1 MKWFSHNPYFTY
13 LHRQRLHILRVTV
26 ALTLCFSIIELFS
39 LPHSSWALVSTVMV
53 MGNLPHVGGVI
64 DKGWQRLVGT
74 LLGGLWGLILILV
87 AEPLPGVVPFWSIV
101 GIALALN
108 ATFSNRYGY
117 SSLLFCVTLLM
128 VIGDGNHDLGIG
140 LWRVFN
146 VVLGTLISIVVSM
159 VLLPQKATDVFR
171 FLLADNLDKLA
182 RLYHGHTKA
191 EREGVNEGLALVR
204 ATSAQLVKQR
214 GLVDAVAQEGRI
226 NRADIEE
233 ILSFERRM
241 ISTIELLQETHW
253 NTREGHEFIEGLDG
267 LRDAQHR
274 LARALGTLA
283 FQVRTGQSIELT
295 VTPFDL
301 QRYADVRNVES
312 RNGRALFSPA
322 GYLWLNREL
331 ARLTEALGERLA
343 LLERLPSQR
352 LQRRL
357 PGHGLISD
365 ARRLFLPEDPTPGD
379 TAAPTRRENSA
390 GEHHSSVGKAPAS
403 KATANNETASKAPA
417 SDDSINDN
425 SSDEPDRHDRHQPDS
440 AGNETARKD
449 T

>member
-1 MKWFSHNPYFTY
+1 
-13 LHRQRLHILRVTV
+13 
-26 ALTLCFSIIELFS
+26 
-39 LPHSSWALVSTVMV
+39 
-53 MGNLPHVGGVI
+53 
-64 DKGWQRLVGT
+64 
-74 LLGGLWGLILILV
+74 
-87 AEPLPGVVPFWSIV
+87 
-101 GIALALN
+101 
-108 ATFSNRYGY
+108 
-117 SSLLFCVTLLM
+117 
-128 VIGDGNHDLGIG
+128 
-140 LWRVFN
+140 
-146 VVLGTLISIVVSM
+146 
-159 VLLPQKATDVFR
+159 
-171 FLLADNLDKLA
+171 
-182 RLYHGHTKA
+182 
-191 EREGVNEGLALVR
+191 
-204 ATSAQLVKQR
+204 
-214 GLVDAVAQEGRI
+214 
-226 NRADIEE
+226 
-233 ILSFERRM
+233 LSFERRM

-379 TAAPTRRENSA
+379 TAAPTRRENNA
-390 GEHHSSVGKAPAS
+390 GEQHSSVSEAPAS
-403 KATANNETASKAPA
+403 KATANNETTSKAPA
-417 SDDSINDN
+417 SDDSISDN

>member
-1 MKWFSHNPYFTY
+1 MKWLQHDPYFNY

-26 ALTLCFSIIELFS
+26 ALTLCFTVIELFS
-39 LPHSSWALVSTVMV
+39 IPHSSWALVSTVMV
-53 MGNLPHVGGVI
+53 MGNLPHVGGVL

-87 AEPLPGVVPFWSIV
+87 AEPLPGVVPLWSMV

-128 VIGDGNHDLGIG
+128 VVGDGNHDIGIG
-140 LWRVFN
+140 LWRIFN
-146 VVLGTLISIVVSM
+146 VVLGTLISILVS
-159 VLLPQKATDVFR
+159 LLLMPQKATDVFR

-191 EREGVNEGLALVR
+191 SHASADDALALVR

-214 GLVDAVAQEGRI
+214 GLVDAVAREGRI
-226 NRADIEE
+226 DRAAIEE

-253 NTREGHEFIEGLDG
+253 NTREGHEFIEGLEG

-274 LARALGTLA
+274 LAHALGTLA
-283 FQVRTGQSIELT
+283 FQIRTGQPIDLT

-301 QRYADVRNVES
+301 QRYANVRSVES
-312 RNGRALFSPA
+312 HKGRALFSPA

-331 ARLTEALGERLA
+331 ARLAEALGERLA
-343 LLERLPSQR
+343 LLEHLPSQR

-379 TAAPTRRENSA
+379 TAMPVN
-390 GEHHSSVGKAPAS
+390 
-403 KATANNETASKAPA
+403 
-417 SDDSINDN
+417 
-425 SSDEPDRHDRHQPDS
+425 PDS
-440 AGNETARKD
+440 TSRDKAKTTAETSHASAEPNEPTPPSPSSRRD
-449 T
+449 S

>member
-1 MKWFSHNPYFTY
+1 MKWLSFNPYFTY
-13 LHRQRLHILRVTV
+13 LHRQRLHILRVSV
-26 ALTLCFSIIELFS
+26 ALTLCFAIIELFN

-53 MGNLPHVGGVI
+53 MGNLPHVGGVL

-146 VVLGTLISIVVSM
+146 VVLGTLVSIVVSV

-191 EREGVNEGLALVR
+191 EREGANEALALVR

-226 NRADIEE
+226 DRGAIEE

-253 NTREGHEFIEGLDG
+253 NTREGHEFIEGLEG

-301 QRYADVRNVES
+301 QRYADVRNVVS
-312 RNGRALFSPA
+312 HKGRALFSPA

-331 ARLTEALGERLA
+331 ARLTEALAERLG

-352 LQRRL
+352 LQQRL

-379 TAAPTRRENSA
+379 TAVPTRPA
-390 GEHHSSVGKAPAS
+390 DTPGEKASTTPETPHASTDTTGPAS
-403 KATANNETASKAPA
+403 SSP
-417 SDDSINDN
+417 SSRRDS
-425 SSDEPDRHDRHQPDS
+425 
-440 AGNETARKD
+440 
-449 T
+449 

>member
-1 MKWFSHNPYFTY
+1 MNWLSHNPYFTY

-26 ALTLCFSIIELFS
+26 ALTLCFSIIELFD

-53 MGNLPHVGGVI
+53 MGNLPHVGGVL
-64 DKGWQRLVGT
+64 DKGSQRLLGT

-87 AEPLPGVVPFWSIV
+87 ADPLPGVVPIWSMV

-128 VIGDGNHDLGIG
+128 VVGDGNHDLGIA

-146 VVLGTLISIVVSM
+146 VVLGTLISIVVSL

-182 RLYHGHTKA
+182 RLYHNHTNA
-191 EREGVNEGLALVR
+191 ERSSIEETLNLVR

-214 GLVDAVAQEGRI
+214 GLVDAVVREGRI
-226 NRADIEE
+226 QRGDIEE

-253 NTREGHEFIEGLDG
+253 NTREGHEFIEGLEG

-283 FQVRTGQSIELT
+283 FQVRTGQHIELT

-301 QRYADVRNVES
+301 QRYAEVRNVES
-312 RNGRALFSPA
+312 RKGRALFSPA

-331 ARLTEALGERLA
+331 ARLTEALGERLS
-343 LLERLPSQR
+343 LLERLPSER

-365 ARRLFLPEDPTPGD
+365 ARRIFLPEDPTPG
-379 TAAPTRRENSA
+379 
-390 GEHHSSVGKAPAS
+390 
-403 KATANNETASKAPA
+403 ETAVPTVTRQGKTH
-417 SDDSINDN
+417 
-425 SSDEPDRHDRHQPDS
+425 EHS
-440 AGNETARKD
+440 A
-449 T
+449 